1 MRKVC
6 VVLPQS
12 LYICL
17 TYLHTEGG
25 KTKMTSK
32 ERRFLLTGKR
42 LAEQGKIGVELLLQS
57 IDTVCDKDFKVR

>member
-1 MRKVC
+1 
-6 VVLPQS
+6 
-12 LYICL
+12 
-17 TYLHTEGG
+17 
-25 KTKMTSK
+25 MTSK